1 VTEEQLAQLE
11 EDIQSDIIASLNSDD
26 WAPLSIYRYTK
37 DDLHLLVLDRFE
49 LGDTTEASID
59 YVLSNWE
66 YEDEQVEL
74 QSSRDI
80 LITRYEEYRE

>member
-1 VTEEQLAQLE
+1 MTEEQLAQLE
-11 EDIQSDIIASLNSDD
+11 EDIQSDIIDSLTSDD
-26 WAPLSIYRYTK
+26 WEPLSIYRYTK

-59 YVLSNWE
+59 HVLSNWHDE
-66 YEDEQVEL
+66 EEQVEL

-80 LITRYEEYRE
+80 LITRYEEYR

>member
-1 VTEEQLAQLE
+1 MTEEQLAQLE
-11 EDIQSDIIASLNSDD
+11 EDIQSDIIEGLTWPNSE
-26 WAPLSIYRYTK
+26 PLSIYRYTK
-37 DDLHLLVLDRFE
+37 DDLHQFVLVRFD

-66 YEDEQVEL
+66 HEDEQAEL

-80 LITRYEEYRE
+80 LIARYEEYRE

>member
-1 VTEEQLAQLE
+1 MTEEQLAQLE

-26 WAPLSIYRYTK
+26 RSPLSIYRYTK

-49 LGDTTEASID
+49 LGNTTEASID
-59 YVLSNWE
+59 HVLSNWE

-74 QSSRDI
+74 QNSRDI